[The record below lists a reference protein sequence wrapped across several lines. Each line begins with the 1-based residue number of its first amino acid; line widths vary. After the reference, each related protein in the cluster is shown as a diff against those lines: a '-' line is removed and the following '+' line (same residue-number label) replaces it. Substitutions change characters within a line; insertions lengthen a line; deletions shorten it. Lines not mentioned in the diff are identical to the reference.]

1 MEWWIK
7 RDDCSGIEMSGNKAR
22 KLEFLMAEALAGG
35 HDCVVTCGGVQSN
48 HCRATAAAARLV
60 GLEPHLVL
68 VMRDREIDTEV
79 GLAGNL
85 LVERLLGSQL
95 HLCAASDYL
104 RYGGDL
110 GAMDQIN
117 AAAAAQLTAEGRRP
131 FVIPVGGTTPTG
143 TWGYIEAV
151 HELCAQ
157 IQPRPPP
164 APAALPHFDHVIV
177 AAGSGGTAAGL
188 ALGCRLSPLSA
199 TLHAVNVQHKPEAYY
214 ELIDKEAAL
223 LGATSELGTARDWL
237 RIHDGGGLGYGI
249 TDAAQLRTIATV
261 AASSGVVLDHVYT
274 GKALHCFA
282 EHARQHPDDFRGK
295 RLLFWHTGG
304 LPGLET
310 KTADLL
316 HLVKPTCRLRP
327 P

>member
-1 MEWWIK
+1 M
-7 RDDCSGIEMSGNKAR
+7 
-22 KLEFLMAEALAGG
+22 
-35 HDCVVTCGGVQSN
+35 QSN

-177 AAGSGGTAAGL
+177 AAGSGGTAVGL

-223 LGATSELGTARDWL
+223 LGATSELGA
-237 RIHDGGGLGYGI
+237 IS
-249 TDAAQLRTIATV
+249 ATR
-261 AASSGVVLDHVYT
+261 S
-274 GKALHCFA
+274 
-282 EHARQHPDDFRGK
+282 
-295 RLLFWHTGG
+295 
-304 LPGLET
+304 
-310 KTADLL
+310 L
-316 HLVKPTCRLRP
+316 HLIP
-327 P
+327 PSPPPPPPPSTPPPPSPSPSPSP

>member
-1 MEWWIK
+1 M
-7 RDDCSGIEMSGNKAR
+7 
-22 KLEFLMAEALAGG
+22 
-35 HDCVVTCGGVQSN
+35 QSN

-68 VMRDREIDTEV
+68 VLRDREIDTEV

-151 HELCAQ
+151 HELCVK
-157 IQPRPPP
+157 R
-164 APAALPHFDHVIV
+164 
-177 AAGSGGTAAGL
+177 GEL
-188 ALGCRLSPLSA
+188 ADLLDSTPFTKADILILHDPENAEVTGRRDLANFVHLREERERLRKERLQA
-199 TLHAVNVQHKPEAYY
+199 
-214 ELIDKEAAL
+214 ELAK
-223 LGATSELGTARDWL
+223 
-237 RIHDGGGLGYGI
+237 
-249 TDAAQLRTIATV
+249 
-261 AASSGVVLDHVYT
+261 ASSGDAE
-274 GKALHCFA
+274 GSEEPGGSSDGPKKKRKKKAKALSGEGA
-282 EHARQHPDDFRGK
+282 
-295 RLLFWHTGG
+295 G
-304 LPGLET
+304 LSFD
-310 KTADLL
+310 ADE
-316 HLVKPTCRLRP
+316 
-327 P
+327 

>member
-1 MEWWIK
+1 M
-7 RDDCSGIEMSGNKAR
+7 
-22 KLEFLMAEALAGG
+22 
-35 HDCVVTCGGVQSN
+35 QSN

-68 VMRDREIDTEV
+68 VLRDREIDTEI
-79 GLAGNL
+79 GLVGNL

-117 AAAAAQLTAEGRRP
+117 AAAAAQLAAEGRRP
-131 FVIPVGGTTPTG
+131 YVIPVGGTTPTG

-188 ALGCRLSPLSA
+188 ALGCRLSPLAA

-214 ELIDKEAAL
+214 DLIDKEATL
-223 LGATSELGTARDWL
+223 LGATSELGA
-237 RIHDGGGLGYGI
+237 I
-249 TDAAQLRTIATV
+249 
-261 AASSGVVLDHVYT
+261 SGT
-274 GKALHCFA
+274 GTLTPNPEA
-282 EHARQHPDDFRGK
+282 
-295 RLLFWHTGG
+295 
-304 LPGLET
+304 
-310 KTADLL
+310 
-316 HLVKPTCRLRP
+316 
-327 P
+327 